1 MHYYIIA
8 GEASGDLHAAALIS
22 ALRRLDGE
30 ARFTYC
36 GGDMMA
42 AAAGCDPVVHYR
54 DMAYMGFSEVLR
66 HLGQIRA
73 NLATAR
79 RTLLDARPDALITV
93 DYPSFN
99 LKVAATARK
108 AGIPV
113 YYYISPKVWAWKRW
127 RVKTIRRVVDKVLCI
142 LPFEEDF
149 YRQRGVDAE
158 YVGNPSVEEVD
169 ATLAALGP
177 VEAATTV
184 PWRSERP
191 QIVLLPGSRRGEI
204 RCNLPVMEAAVARFP
219 QYRVT
224 VAGAPGI
231 EPEYYKAYTR
241 RPVVFGRTYD
251 LLRRARAALVTSG
264 TATLEAALIGVPQ
277 VVMYRSNGS
286 RVAYELMRRLLH
298 VDCVSLPNLI
308 AGEEMIPELLLH
320 YCTPDT
326 VAYCLGR
333 ITADGAPREAMLDG
347 YRRLRST
354 LGTTQAA
361 PTAAAAIISALR
373 RRQADQSGQSD

>member
-8 GEASGDLHAAALIS
+8 GEASGDLHAAALITE
-22 ALRRLDGE
+22 LRRLDSE
-30 ARFTYC
+30 ARFTFM

-42 AAAGCDPVVHYR
+42 AAAGCAPVVHYR

-66 HLGQIRA
+66 HLGRIRA

-79 RTLLDARPDALITV
+79 RTLLDARPDALIAV

-113 YYYISPKVWAWKRW
+113 YYYISPKVWAWKQW
-127 RVKTIRRVVDKVLCI
+127 RVKTIRRLVDKVLCI
-142 LPFEEDF
+142 LPFEEEF
-149 YRQRGVDAE
+149 YRQRGVEAE

-177 VEAATTV
+177 VEAAATV

-191 QIVLLPGSRRGEI
+191 QIVLLPGSRHGEI

-298 VDCVSLPNLI
+298 VEYVSLPNLI
-308 AGEEMIPELLLH
+308 VGEEIIPELLLH
-320 YCTPDT
+320 DCSPDT
-326 VAYCLGR
+326 VACCLGR
-333 ITADGAPREAMLDG
+333 ITADGSAREAMLDG

-361 PTAAAAIISALR
+361 PTAAAAIIAALR
-373 RRQADQSGQSD
+373 RRQSGQ

>member
-8 GEASGDLHAAALIS
+8 GEASGDLHAAALITE
-22 ALRRLDGE
+22 LRRLDSE
-30 ARFTYC
+30 ARFTFM

-42 AAAGCDPVVHYR
+42 AAAGCAPVVHYR

-66 HLGQIRA
+66 HLGRIRA
-73 NLATAR
+73 SLATAR
-79 RTLLDARPDALITV
+79 RTLLEARPDALIAV

-113 YYYISPKVWAWKRW
+113 YYYISPKVWAWKQW

-142 LPFEEDF
+142 LPFEEEF
-149 YRQRGVDAE
+149 YRQRGVEAE

-177 VEAATTV
+177 VEAAATV

-231 EPEYYKAYTR
+231 EPECYKAYTR

-298 VDCVSLPNLI
+298 VDYVSLPNLI
-308 AGEEMIPELLLH
+308 MGEQIIPELLLH
-320 YCTPDT
+320 YCSPDT
-326 VAYCLGR
+326 VAYRLGR
-333 ITADGAPREAMLDG
+333 ITADGSAREAMLDG

-361 PTAAAAIISALR
+361 PTAAAAIIAALR
-373 RRQADQSGQSD
+373 RRQSGQLS

>member
-1 MHYYIIA
+1 MHYFLIA
-8 GEASGDLHAAALIS
+8 GEASGDLHAAALITE
-22 ALRRLDGE
+22 LRRLDDD
-30 ARFTYC
+30 ARFTFL
-36 GGDMMA
+36 GGDKMA
-42 AAAGCDPVVHYR
+42 AAAGSPPLVHYR

-73 NLATAR
+73 NLRTAR
-79 RTLLDARPDALITV
+79 RALLDARPDAFIAV

-113 YYYISPKVWAWKRW
+113 YYYISPKVWAWKQW
-127 RVKTIRRVVDKVLCI
+127 RVKTIRRRVDKMLCI

-169 ATLAALGP
+169 AALAALGP
-177 VEAATTV
+177 VEAGASV

-191 QIVLLPGSRRGEI
+191 QIVLMPGSRRGEI

-231 EPEYYKAYTR
+231 EPEYYKAFTR
-241 RPVVFGRTYD
+241 RPVVFGNTYD

-286 RVAYELMRRLLH
+286 RVAYELMSRLLH
-298 VDCVSLPNLI
+298 VKYVALPNLI
-308 AGEEMIPELLLH
+308 VDQEIVTELLLH
-320 YCTPDT
+320 YCSPDT
-326 VAYCLGR
+326 VYYCLGR
-333 ITADGAPREAMLDG
+333 ITADGCMREAALNG
-347 YRRLRST
+347 YRRMRAA
-354 LGTTQAA
+354 LGTRQAA
-361 PTAAAAIISALR
+361 PTAAAAIIGALR
-373 RRQADQSGQSD
+373 QKANQTN

>member
-8 GEASGDLHAAALIS
+8 GEASGDLHAAALITE
-22 ALRRLDGE
+22 LRRLDSE
-30 ARFTYC
+30 ARFTFM

-42 AAAGCDPVVHYR
+42 AAAGCAPVVHYR

-66 HLGQIRA
+66 HLGRIRA

-79 RTLLDARPDALITV
+79 RTLLEARPDALIAV

-113 YYYISPKVWAWKRW
+113 YYYISPKVWAWKQW
-127 RVKTIRRVVDKVLCI
+127 RVKTIRRLVDKVLCI
-142 LPFEEDF
+142 LPFEEEF
-149 YRQRGVDAE
+149 YRQRGVEAE

-177 VEAATTV
+177 VEAAATV

-298 VDCVSLPNLI
+298 VDYVSLPNLI
-308 AGEEMIPELLLH
+308 VGEQIIPELLLH
-320 YCTPDT
+320 YCSPDT
-326 VAYCLGR
+326 VAYRLGR
-333 ITADGAPREAMLDG
+333 ITADGSAREAMLDG

-361 PTAAAAIISALR
+361 PTAAAAIIAALR
-373 RRQADQSGQSD
+373 RRQSSQLD